1 MLDNLTHHHLQR
13 LRTATTGRVGRGQL
27 SKWIT
32 ENTRLNGKPYSFKT
46 HFYQERLLDDESQE
60 ICVQKPAQIGVSE
73 MSLRWILALVMTT
86 PDVMRVGYTFPTYT
100 AATSFARTRFANII
114 EGCAAAKAAMNTSDI
129 DTVDLKTFGENR
141 EIHFKGAAVGNAAIS
156 TTLDMLVN
164 DELSFS
170 DPDVISTLRSRVQAS
185 KYKWRIAFSTPTFPG
200 DAITTE
206 MQNSRRHMLM
216 CKCDKCNHTFYPN
229 FWRDVKVPGYDRDLA
244 EITKDNLHRIRWQ
257 EATLLCPACG
267 RAPNL
272 HREHREWV
280 VENPDENHAVTGFKL
295 SPFDLPAVVTP
306 VELVKGIANYGNK
319 TLFQQFALGE
329 PAQDAESGFTEED
342 LESMG
347 VQIAQSPFTH
357 HFLGVDVGLYSHFMV
372 GGVDWEGKLGVVHA
386 ERVHLSRF
394 RERFAALV
402 AEYRCVS
409 QVMDMQ
415 PYSDLVMSLSE
426 DYPSLYAGMFVTR
439 HGLDLY
445 EVKVKE
451 EDLEKAQ
458 LNIRQVALN
467 RGALLDKLL
476 AEARSGR
483 IWIRKNQEWETIK
496 THLQDLK
503 RAKATLRTTGE
514 FQSIWQKS
522 SKGADHY
529 MFSLLYLYVAAQ
541 LRGLVGGGMP
551 IVPGLSTMRL
561 RGGV

>member
-1 MLDNLTHHHLQR
+1 MLDRITNHHLER
-13 LRTATTGRVGRGQL
+13 LRMATTNRVGRGQL
-27 SKWIT
+27 SKWIC
-32 ENTRLNGKPYSFKT
+32 ENTKLNGKPYNFSR
-46 HFYQERLLDDESQE
+46 HWYQERLLNDESQE

-73 MSLRWILALVMTT
+73 LSLRWVLALVMTT
-86 PDVMRVGYTFPTYT
+86 PDAMRIGYTFPTYS
-100 AATSFARTRFANII
+100 AATNFARTRFANIV
-114 EGCAAAKAAMNTSDI
+114 ESCPSAKAAMGTADI

-141 EIHFKGAAVGNAAIS
+141 EIHFRGAAVGNAAIS
-156 TTLDMLVN
+156 TTLDMLVH

-170 DPDVISTLRSRVQAS
+170 DQDVISGYRSRVQAS

-200 DAITTE
+200 CPITTE

-229 FWRDVKVPGYDRDLA
+229 FWRDVKIPGYTRDLS
-244 EITKDNLHRIRWQ
+244 EITKDNLHRVRWQ
-257 EATLLCPACG
+257 EAVLLCPACG

-280 VENPDENHAVTGFKL
+280 VENPDENHAVTGFRL
-295 SPFDLPAVVTP
+295 SPFDVPAVVTP
-306 VELVKGIANYGNK
+306 VDLVKGIANYGNK

-342 LESMG
+342 LERMG
-347 VQIAQSPFTH
+347 VQVAQSPFTH

-372 GGVDWEGKLGVVHA
+372 GGMDFEGRLGVVHM
-386 ERVHLSRF
+386 ERVHLSNF
-394 RERFAALV
+394 KERFAALV
-402 AEYRCVS
+402 AEYRCVV
-409 QVMDMQ
+409 QVCDQQ
-415 PYSDLVMSLSE
+415 PYVDLIMSMSE

-439 HGLDLY
+439 QGLDLY
-445 EVKVKE
+445 EVRVKE
-451 EDLEKAQ
+451 EDPDKAQ
-458 LNIRQVALN
+458 LNVRQIALN

-483 IWIRKNQEWETIK
+483 IWMRKTQEWETVK

-503 RAKATLRTTGE
+503 RANATLRDGE
-514 FQSIWQKS
+514 FKSIWQKS

-551 IVPGLSTMRL
+551 IVPGLTTMRL